1 MGIQLQ
7 HIFVWNVFHVEL
19 ERCSRNDDEERETGV
34 DERDLG
40 RTGADER

>member
-7 HIFVWNVFHVEL
+7 HIFVRHGT
-19 ERCSRNDDEERETGV
+19 CSMLSWNDDEERETGV